1 MRVPFAQKNDRVTIG
16 DANGTAGKRRRRRS
30 RKRKCGKEND
40 QKTHD
45 GAHDAVSLITT
56 QSGDDAGTIVLE
68 ATTAVTG
75 MIPTHTIGLTK
86 THPKQPAVSV
96 NAVIFSVPHRP
107 QYHQRYQPASSTD
120 ESG

>member
-1 MRVPFAQKNDRVTIG
+1 MRVPFAQNNDRVAIG

-40 QKTHD
+40 QQTHD

-75 MIPTHTIGLTK
+75 MIPTHAIGLTT
-86 THPKQPAVSV
+86 THPTQPAVSD
-96 NAVIFSVPHRP
+96 NAVILSVPHRP
-107 QYHQRYQPASSTD
+107 QYHQRYQPA
-120 ESG
+120 